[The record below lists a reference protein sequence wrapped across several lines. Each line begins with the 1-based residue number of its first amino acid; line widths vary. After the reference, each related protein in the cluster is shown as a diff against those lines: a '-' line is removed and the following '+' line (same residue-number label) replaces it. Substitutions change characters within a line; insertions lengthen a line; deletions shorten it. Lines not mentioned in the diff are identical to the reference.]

1 MLNIHHLELFYYVA
15 RHGGISRAVRQM
27 PYGIQQP
34 AISSQLLQLED
45 GLGTKLFDRQP
56 FRLTLEGE
64 QLYAY
69 VGPFF
74 EGMEKIETQLSRK
87 SAPQLRIGASQLIS
101 RDHLP
106 AVIHAVRKKHPE
118 HRFFMRTGVQA
129 QLETWLRERQLDMAF
144 VTALQPASMTGLRK
158 LALLRMPLVLLVPR
172 KSPFK
177 SAAELWAL
185 DRIDEPLISLAT
197 SGSVFQ
203 KGLQRLKVDW
213 HPSIEANSLELV
225 TWYVANDYGIG
236 VQVNVP
242 EVVNHPKV
250 RALPLVGFD
259 PVEIVALWQGKP
271 TLLIREVV
279 EEAQAYIRQVWPQLA
294 CNEKLK

>member
-34 AISSQLLQLED
+34 AISSQLRQLED
-45 GLGTKLFDRQP
+45 GLGAKLFDRQP

-64 QLYAY
+64 QLFAY

-74 EGMEKIETQLSRK
+74 EGMGKIEAQLSTK
-87 SAPQLRIGASQLIS
+87 SAPHLRVGGSQLIS

-106 AVIHAVRKKHPE
+106 VVIQRVRDQHPK
-118 HRFFMRTGVQA
+118 HRFFLRAGVQA
-129 QLETWLRERQLDMAF
+129 QLETWLREGQLDLAF
-144 VTALQPASMTGLRK
+144 VTALQPASMAGLRK

-172 KSPFK
+172 KSPIK
-177 SAAELWAL
+177 SAAELWA
-185 DRIDEPLISLAT
+185 RGSIDEPMISLAT

-203 KGLQRLKVDW
+203 KGLKQLKVEW
-213 HPSIEANSLELV
+213 QPSIEANSLELV
-225 TWYVANDYGIG
+225 TWYVANNYGIG
-236 VQVNVP
+236 VQVDVP
-242 EVVNHPKV
+242 DVVNHPKV
-250 RALPLVGFD
+250 RALPLAGFD

-271 TLLIREVV
+271 TVLIREVV
-279 EEAQAYIRQVWPQLA
+279 AEAQTYIRQVWPQLA
-294 CNEKLK
+294 CNEKLT